1 MTNKKAIGL
10 IDGKVEEL
18 KTIISSLKVNETL
31 SNSTRGTQL
40 YAKGRDRRV
49 LNLIKALVKQIPSD
63 VELSEKDMDTF
74 TLITCLAS
82 ERVARSSVVIN
93 EGDKLMDVLQKYASV
108 KDIAR
113 KIQTQCEKLG
123 LHIDYTTG
131 MISK

>member
-1 MTNKKAIGL
+1 MTNKKAIDL
-10 IDGKVEEL
+10 IDDKVEEL

-93 EGDKLMDVLQKYASV
+93 EGDKLMDVLQKYAAV

-113 KIQTQCEKLG
+113 KIQVQCEKLG

-131 MISK
+131 TISK

>member
-1 MTNKKAIGL
+1 MTNKKAIAL

-63 VELSEKDMDTF
+63 VELSEKDMGTF

-93 EGDKLMDVLQKYASV
+93 EGDKLMDVLQKYSTV

-113 KIQTQCEKLG
+113 KIQIQCEKLG